1 MKYIS
6 VTAPG
11 NEMSDVIFNYFNH
24 YLISIGEAA
33 TSTGWQTNAV
43 LTHTKNILKEKPEDL
58 HIYLD
63 SGGFQIIVGYI
74 EKWRINEYIQA
85 YHLAFELNMDK
96 IENIFS
102 LDVFNGNILNEKNGQ
117 GELFNFNKY
126 SIDQSIDLIK
136 RKPEAADK
144 QLFVLQTSNSMT
156 LRHWKKLVFDPVDKP
171 YEHFKRWSIGGLV
184 GLKKATNARFSHA
197 VPATLWFLTYQKIL
211 GFKIDQIHW
220 LGQSSRLSFLS
231 MGLFERIYNLNM
243 TSDSSALVRF
253 APIDQKLPLLHRHSG
268 DENSLDDGFDLA
280 SEITD
285 IDIMLKNHSFDK
297 NSRTK
302 HKEYNYSEEEIFNKL
317 LNLKNNGKTLP
328 KKLYSDKDE
337 KEYKYFA
344 DQFKSRYEYSKSFF
358 ENNKILDNA
367 DLTELQA
374 QGVNFEIEFANMICD
389 KIMDNGG
396 IYSINT
402 VEDVKSLH
410 PIMTKGRVAVEFFN
424 NIEYF
429 KQFENII
436 KNKDFMAADKIMFD
450 IVDGYKLNSDYKE
463 TISKLEEH
471 NLNLVRRSL
480 EQGIEINQLQIAD
493 DIVELRQEFIELCN
507 KLKLSIP
514 DYLIGKGDK
523 IQVPDQTKIIGN
535 DYEYT
540 EDDIQK
546 PADQFKIISTN
557 TKYKISDSAQVVVTE

>member
-33 TSTGWQTNAV
+33 TSTGWQTKAILN
-43 LTHTKNILKEKPEDL
+43 HTRNVLKEKPKDL
-58 HIYLD
+58 NIYLD

-85 YHLAFELNMDK
+85 YHLAFELNIDK

-102 LDVFNGNILNEKNGQ
+102 LDIFNGDILNEKNGQ

-126 SIDQSIDLIK
+126 SINQSIDLIK
-136 RKPEAADK
+136 RRPEAADK

-156 LRHWKKLVFDPVDKP
+156 LRHWKKLVFDPVTKP
-171 YEHFKRWSIGGLV
+171 YEYFKRWSVGGLV

-231 MGLFERIYNLNM
+231 MGLFERLYNLNM

-253 APIDQKLPLLHRHSG
+253 APIAQKLPLIHQHNK
-268 DENSLDDGFDLA
+268 DEFELA
-280 SEITD
+280 SEIAD
-285 IDIMLKNHSFDK
+285 IDIMLKHHSFDK
-297 NSRTK
+297 NKRTK
-302 HKEYNYSEEEIFNKL
+302 HKENEYSEEEIFDKL
-317 LNLKNNGKTLP
+317 LKLKNNSKNLP
-328 KKLYSDKDE
+328 KKIYLNQDK

-344 DQFKSRYEYSKSFF
+344 DQFKSRYEYSKLFF
-358 ENNKILDNA
+358 ENHKILDNA

-374 QGVNFEIEFANMICD
+374 QGVNFEIKFANMICD
-389 KIMDNGG
+389 KIMSNGG
-396 IYSINT
+396 INSIKT
-402 VEDVKSLH
+402 VEDIKSLH
-410 PIMTKGRVAVEFFN
+410 PILTKGRTAVEFFN

-429 KQFENII
+429 KQFEDII
-436 KNKDFMAADKIMFD
+436 KNKDFMSADKIMFD
-450 IVDGYKLNSDYKE
+450 IVDSYKLNSDYKE
-463 TISKLEEH
+463 TVSKLEEH
-471 NLNLVRRSL
+471 NLNLVRQSL
-480 EQGIEINQLQIAD
+480 KQGIEVDQLHISK
-493 DIVELRQEFIELCN
+493 DILKLRQYYIELCN
-507 KLKLSIP
+507 KLKLQISNYI
-514 DYLIGKGDK
+514 IGKGGK
-523 IQVPDQTKIIGN
+523 IQVPDKTKIIGN
-535 DYEYT
+535 NYNYVDE
-540 EDDIQK
+540 DIQQ
-546 PADQFKIISTN
+546 PANQFKTISTN
-557 TKYKISDSAQVVVTE
+557 TKYKISDSAQVVATV